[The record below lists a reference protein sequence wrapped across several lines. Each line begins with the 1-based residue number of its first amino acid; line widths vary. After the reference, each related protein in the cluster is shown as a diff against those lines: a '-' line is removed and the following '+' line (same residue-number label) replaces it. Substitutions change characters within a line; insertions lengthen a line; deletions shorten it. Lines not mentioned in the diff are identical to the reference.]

1 MWPLRILDFVA
12 DSAVRVMAM
21 AIAVLMFVEVMVR
34 MFLPDYILTWQEEV
48 ARSMLVYMTVVGGA
62 LALRDREHFT
72 MPMVL
77 RRFPPRVR
85 WLVCLLGVSLVLLF
99 SVVWLLASL
108 PWVQSSA
115 NTFTPA
121 LQWDYRVVYAAFPLG
136 ALLMT
141 IYGIVLLIQQL
152 RSPEGLE
159 LGHSEAESAVH
170 AD

>member
-1 MWPLRILDFVA
+1 
-12 DSAVRVMAM
+12 
-21 AIAVLMFVEVMVR
+21 
-34 MFLPDYILTWQEEV
+34 
-48 ARSMLVYMTVVGGA
+48 
-62 LALRDREHFT
+62 
-72 MPMVL
+72 
-77 RRFPPRVR
+77 
-85 WLVCLLGVSLVLLF
+85 F